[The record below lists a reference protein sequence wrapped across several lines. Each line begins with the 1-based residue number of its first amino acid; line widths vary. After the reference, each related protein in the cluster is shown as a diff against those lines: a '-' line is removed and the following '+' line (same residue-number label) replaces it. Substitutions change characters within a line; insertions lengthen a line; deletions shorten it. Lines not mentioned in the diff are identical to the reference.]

1 MVDVTSPFTLK
12 TPQSA
17 QGVSKSP
24 LVTLSTRKRD
34 SSYRHF
40 CDIGIP
46 CLAASF
52 ACYKRGKCV
61 PRLGLRERGFPM
73 QAAFKTKTSSFAGSF
88 GILALLFVTAPAPAY
103 AQQFPRWEVFTG
115 FSYAHVNL
123 GQQTGTF
130 QPTDKNYY
138 GLHVNGSFNPRSY
151 LRVIL
156 CDFSVQ
162 IGGTTAANL
171 SPEKADVRTS
181 QVLFGPEF
189 VRRSKRSA
197 VFAHALIGV
206 TSTRLVGT
214 IGGVDV
220 IPDIANRT
228 NLAFGVGGGV
238 DFPLTH
244 LFTLR
249 AIQADY
255 IPTRLSGSW
264 ESDFR
269 AATGIVFTF
278 DYRKAR

>member
-1 MVDVTSPFTLK
+1 MP
-12 TPQSA
+12 P
-17 QGVSKSP
+17 
-24 LVTLSTRKRD
+24 
-34 SSYRHF
+34 
-40 CDIGIP
+40 
-46 CLAASF
+46 AS
-52 ACYKRGKCV
+52 
-61 PRLGLRERGFPM
+61 
-73 QAAFKTKTSSFAGSF
+73 
-88 GILALLFVTAPAPAY
+88 AY

-123 GQQTGTF
+123 GEQTGTF

-138 GLHVNGSFNPRSY
+138 GIHVNGSFNPRTY

-162 IGGTTAANL
+162 IGGTAAANL
-171 SPEKADVRTS
+171 LPGKADVRTS

-189 VRRSKRSA
+189 IRRSRKSA
-197 VFAHALIGV
+197 AFAHALIGV
-206 TSTRLVGT
+206 TNTRLVGT

-238 DFPLTH
+238 DFHLTH
-244 LFTLR
+244 LLALR

-269 AATGIVFTF
+269 ATTGIVFTF
-278 DYRKAR
+278 DYRNAR